1 MTDSG
6 DILSLLGIP
15 SDKVAFIDG
24 FHVDGNE
31 DKIIISLIDE
41 RPSCPF
47 CRSNNV
53 VIHDY
58 YKVNINNSIIKTRL
72 MHVEIDMRRYKC
84 KDCKKSF
91 KQSFSFYKSGESISQ
106 VTKIA
111 ILDELKENVSYSYVA
126 RQYGVSTN
134 TVINYFDALPRQQR
148 LQLPNVIC
156 VDEFHF
162 SNRKNPKLKFP
173 FVVSN
178 PFTGEII
185 EIIESRKWDYLREYF
200 NKVSLYERSKV
211 KYFISDMNE
220 TYRTLKN
227 AFFRDSVHIVDHFHV
242 MRLFNNAI
250 QKIRTRIMKS
260 NDEDS
265 YEYRFLKKHWKM
277 FVCNRSR
284 LKKFKKTMKRND
296 IVLDWEIIVDETLRK
311 YPKLHYAY
319 WTREEFNKN
328 VVKLTSW
335 LDTKRSLDFFIQ
347 KLGHCE
353 IEEMQE
359 IARTL
364 SNWYEE
370 IINAY
375 SKTTYG
381 FFLSN
386 AIAEANNDN
395 IQTLVDVCYGLG
407 NFERTRNRIL
417 YINRNKKPL

>member
-24 FHVDGNE
+24 FHIDGNE

-47 CRSNNV
+47 CRSKNV

-91 KQSFSFYKSGESISQ
+91 KQSFSFYKPGESISQ

-111 ILDELKENVSYSYVA
+111 ILDELKETVSYSYVA

-134 TVINYFDALPRQQR
+134 AVINYFDALPRQQR

-173 FVVSN
+173 FVISN

-185 EIIESRKWDYLREYF
+185 EIIESRKWDYLRDYF

-227 AFFRDSVHIVDHFHV
+227 TFFRDSVHIVDHFHV

-250 QKIRTRIMKS
+250 QKIRTKIMKS
-260 NDEDS
+260 NDDDS

-284 LKKFKKTMKRND
+284 LKKFKKTDYSNIEDCCYISDEKD
-296 IVLDWEIIVDETLRK
+296 IEMDYIKGEQNFLIHQALKALKAE
-311 YPKLHYAY
+311 YAQILY
-319 WTREEFNKN
+319 LIYFEE
-328 VVKLTSW
+328 
-335 LDTKRSLDFFIQ
+335 
-347 KLGHCE
+347 
-353 IEEMQE
+353 
-359 IARTL
+359 L
-364 SNWYEE
+364 SNSEAAE
-370 IINAY
+370 IVGKSPKQISDLIYCAKK
-375 SKTTYG
+375 SLK
-381 FFLSN
+381 
-386 AIAEANNDN
+386 AE
-395 IQTLVDVCYGLG
+395 L
-407 NFERTRNRIL
+407 ERRGKDGQI
-417 YINRNKKPL
+417 